1 MNTIRE
7 IIRKEIIQ
15 LRRDPRMLF
24 IVVVAPL
31 IQLILLGYAA
41 NLDVN
46 NIPIVVCDLDAS
58 LASREFVSRFL
69 PSGYFRLTA
78 VIDRVEDV
86 DSYLDSG
93 KSSLAI
99 VIPKGMGKKLARQ
112 ETVPVQIIVDGA
124 ESQSAV
130 IALNYASMIASEYS
144 KDILIERLRRSGIA
158 APMAGV
164 NPEVRVWYNP
174 ELKSR
179 EFIIPGVLGLV
190 LMIVTIILTSL
201 AVVKEKEMGTLEQ
214 LMVTPIRP
222 GELITGK
229 LLPFFLIGLVDIVLV
244 VLVATLWF
252 RVPVKGSIGL
262 LFALSPV
269 FMLTTL
275 GLGLFIST
283 VSKNQQQA
291 MMSAVFFVLPMIILS
306 GFIFPIPNM
315 PTVIQYATYLVPLR
329 YFLVIIR
336 GLFLKAATFR
346 ELWPDAAALLAFG
359 LAILG
364 LSVLR
369 FRKTLE

>member
-1 MNTIRE
+1 MNTIGQ
-7 IIRKEIIQ
+7 IIRKEFIQ
-15 LRRDPRMLF
+15 LRRDRRMVF
-24 IVVVAPL
+24 IVIMAPL

-41 NLDVN
+41 NLDVRN
-46 NIPIVVCDLDAS
+46 VPMVVCDMDAS
-58 LASREFVSRFL
+58 RASREFISKFP
-69 PSGYFRLTA
+69 PSGYFSLKA
-78 VIDRVEDV
+78 VIGRIGDIDTYMDRGE
-86 DSYLDSG
+86 
-93 KSSLAI
+93 SSLAI
-99 VIPKGMGKKLARQ
+99 VIPKGMGKKLARH
-112 ETVPVQIIVDGA
+112 EPVPIQFIVDGT

-130 IALNYASMIASEYS
+130 IALNYASMIAAQYS
-144 KDILIERLRRSGIA
+144 RAILVERLHRAGLA
-158 APMAGV
+158 APVAVV

-179 EFIIPGVLGLV
+179 QFIIPGILGLL
-190 LMIVTIILTSL
+190 LMVVTIILTSL
-201 AVVKEKEMGTLEQ
+201 AIVKEKEMGTLEQ
-214 LMVTPIRP
+214 IMVTPIKP

-229 LLPFFLIGLVDIVLV
+229 LLPFFLVGLIDIILV

-262 LFALSPV
+262 LFALSPI

-291 MMSAVFFVLPMIILS
+291 MLSAVFFVIPMIILS
-306 GFIFPIPNM
+306 GFIFPIANM
-315 PTVIQYATYLVPLR
+315 PKVIQFVTYLVPLR

-346 ELWPDAAALLAFG
+346 ELWPDTAALLTFG

-364 LSVLR
+364 LSILR